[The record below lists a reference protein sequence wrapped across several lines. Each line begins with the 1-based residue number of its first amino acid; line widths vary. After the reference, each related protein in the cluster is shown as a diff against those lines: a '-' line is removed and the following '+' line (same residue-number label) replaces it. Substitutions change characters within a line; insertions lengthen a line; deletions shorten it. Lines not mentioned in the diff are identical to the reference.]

1 MIRALIAYTPSKD
14 MDVFFSPSNLPSAS
28 GGMGTMFDNSN
39 DRECVKRDN
48 GINNALNARKEVHF
62 EAGKTYSILCDYYG
76 GLLGVGREL
85 ALVFNTEEHIANLLS
100 AGNYKT
106 IAVVLNPYIARG
118 DKFEPPKEKNLGA
131 WVANE
136 DVDYVYHWTAETGWV
151 FTPLLKDGHDAEIF
165 KHELVPL
172 KNVDGSY

>member
-39 DRECVKRDN
+39 DRECVKREN
-48 GINNALNARKEVHF
+48 VIFNALNSRKEVHF
-62 EAGKTYSILCDYYG
+62 KAGKTYSIFCDCDG

-85 ALVFNTEEHIANLLS
+85 ANVFNTEEHIANLVS

-106 IAVVLNPYIARG
+106 IGVELNPYIARS
-118 DKFEPPKEKNLGA
+118 DDFEPPMERKLGA
-131 WVANE
+131 WVTKK
-136 DVDYVYHWTAETGWV
+136 DVDYVYHWTAETGWM
-151 FTPLLKDGHDAEIF
+151 FAPLLKDGHDAEIF
-165 KHELVPL
+165 KHELMPL
-172 KNVDGSY
+172 KCG